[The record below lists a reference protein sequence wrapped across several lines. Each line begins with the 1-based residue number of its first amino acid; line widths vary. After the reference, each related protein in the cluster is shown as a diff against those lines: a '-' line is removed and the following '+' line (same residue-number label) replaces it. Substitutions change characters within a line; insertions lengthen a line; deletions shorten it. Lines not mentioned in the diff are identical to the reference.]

1 MTEKQVIFFSHA
13 STDKTVAHIL
23 KQEIEAVFGDG
34 VEVFVSSIPGSIEP
48 GSDWLD
54 GIQKKLNDAT
64 IVIVLITPISIH
76 RPWIWFEIGASWLKM
91 IEKERNIYPLCAPEI
106 DLGTLPEPLSRLQAS
121 SLGKT
126 EDIKS
131 FFKSLR
137 DVFGFGEI
145 KNLKIARIK
154 SNLPKTW
161 SQLKIDEK
169 DLDVG
174 TIYTGP
180 YQGYSDD
187 ELQEIISQEFFVRKL
202 KEDELLGNFS
212 KDEIT
217 IPRGK
222 LLHFNRIDEEF
233 QLPPG
238 TAKKFLIEVAAR
250 FNLRPAK
257 IWENSVMFTMDEV
270 NRITKK

>member
-1 MTEKQVIFFSHA
+1 MTEKPLIFISHA
-13 STDKTVAHIL
+13 STDKTVANIL

-54 GIQKKLNDAT
+54 RIQKKLNDAT
-64 IVIVLITPISIH
+64 IVIVLITPISIN

-91 IEKERNIYPLCAPEI
+91 IEKERRIYPLCAPKI
-106 DLGTLPEPLSRLQAS
+106 DLGSLPEPLSRLQAL

-137 DVFGFGEI
+137 DVFEFGEI
-145 KNLKIARIK
+145 KDLKIARIK
-154 SNLPKTW
+154 SNLQKAW

-187 ELQEIISQEFFVRKL
+187 ELQEIIDQDFFVPKL
-202 KEDELLGNFS
+202 KQDELLGNFS

-257 IWENSVMFTMDEV
+257 IWENSVEFTMDEV